1 MAGEYDRAKKRV
13 RRVLILIGS
22 AILTGCII
30 TLILGWGSEKGFLK
44 DMLYEI
50 ITGILFAAITMIG
63 ISIGNWLILKE
74 DVDKSHDEDTARR
87 IWSLLKAEKYEDN
100 IIEQL
105 YDADAAGLV
114 MRNSISYFNNKL
126 ATSVSNLVKRC
137 SNVFRENYSYYVT
150 VSKNSNEYYM
160 SQKLSYIRHF
170 KLDNTRNPYLKVGF
184 SFSDNELD
192 ARLDDSTFFF
202 REVINEKNLAKRIR
216 ELAQK
221 GEMTKI
227 KEILRLKIFLY
238 HNDNKFL
245 QEEMTMSV
253 VGETVIFNVTIP
265 EMFISNSI
273 NDLISYRGMIT
284 FRYRIPPITNFYCVF
299 ADAAVGTTLFQINF
313 GEGIVKDVQNNVKFV
328 TFLSLGSPKA
338 NNDGQKMTKITYPDD
353 NTAMFE
359 TAYTILPRSG
369 FVVNW
374 DADGAHSE
382 ESTRQN

>member
-202 REVINEKNLAKRIR
+202 REVINEKI
-216 ELAQK
+216 
-221 GEMTKI
+221 
-227 KEILRLKIFLY
+227 
-238 HNDNKFL
+238 
-245 QEEMTMSV
+245 
-253 VGETVIFNVTIP
+253 
-265 EMFISNSI
+265 
-273 NDLISYRGMIT
+273 
-284 FRYRIPPITNFYCVF
+284 
-299 ADAAVGTTLFQINF
+299 
-313 GEGIVKDVQNNVKFV
+313 
-328 TFLSLGSPKA
+328 
-338 NNDGQKMTKITYPDD
+338 
-353 NTAMFE
+353 
-359 TAYTILPRSG
+359 
-369 FVVNW
+369 
-374 DADGAHSE
+374 
-382 ESTRQN
+382 